1 MWISVAFPTFRQE
14 TNNRCKTWQSRAIAK
29 TSTLLTFLHVPFLLG
44 SCIIY
49 VISLPWSD
57 KLSFRVSPG
66 TQTKTPWTKT
76 IGKTKA
82 NSNSPKTHLP
92 ALRLSKCHPK
102 SCCWNSKSARL
113 RWSSYSLDQI
123 QRETTPCYA
132 PGNRQRENGTAQNLQ
147 NVQAFFLKFHDD
159 HSCKSYKWWYIHA
172 YGYIHKY
179 IYIYCEY
186 TFYD

>member
-1 MWISVAFPTFRQE
+1 MIP
-14 TNNRCKTWQSRAIAK
+14 KK
-29 TSTLLTFLHVPFLLG
+29 STLLAFLHVPFILG
-44 SCIIY
+44 SGIIY

-66 TQTKTPWTKT
+66 TQTKTPWTNHRKN
-76 IGKTKA
+76 KEKQLPL
-82 NSNSPKTHLP
+82 SPKLP

-132 PGNRQRENGTAQNLQ
+132 PGNRGRTERPKIYKVYNYIVIL
-147 NVQAFFLKFHDD
+147 FFLKFDD
-159 HSCKSYKWWYIHA
+159 NHSCKSYKWWYTCICI
-172 YGYIHKY
+172 YNY
-179 IYIYCEY
+179 IYIHIVS
-186 TFYD
+186 T